1 MDGGCAVMDHKE
13 WNNNKRELKRSIKE
27 SMRTGN
33 FKGMDRE
40 IGSVVNDTVDLA
52 IDEVKKAIGS
62 IQGQGSTHRWENSP
76 ENSYKEDKNYNN
88 EYNRKYQAYN
98 KRGNRKNI
106 PTQRPY
112 YMNTGRNNM
121 QKKRNSVSFAH
132 NPIGKVSG
140 IIYQIFGMIGSISL
154 GTAIVVLAII
164 GLATSSLG
172 GFMLPIAIMMP
183 FFLGSLVLESR
194 GSGLRNRYK
203 RFLKY
208 LHIIGNRHFVKLY
221 EMTELSDMSYKFLV
235 KDLKKMI
242 RIGMFPQASI
252 DTDRGMMYLSRA
264 GYEQYRYLSAE
275 EESKQQEE
283 QELQE
288 ELHNGSE
295 VVLSTGEDYIRRIN
309 DLRVKLKEEE
319 TVAKIIHM
327 EAVLTKIMEY
337 ISKHPDQKDEVRRL
351 MDYYLPTTIKLL
363 TAFYDFEQQPIQGDN
378 IVSTKDEIKGTIDT
392 INLAFEKLLDQLF
405 KDIAW
410 DISTD
415 ISVLETM
422 LAQEGLT
429 DKGINKSNTMGE

>member
-1 MDGGCAVMDHKE
+1 MDHKQ
-13 WNNNKRELKRSIKE
+13 WNNSKREFKQSMKE

-33 FKGMDRE
+33 FRGMDHE

-62 IQGQGSTHRWENSP
+62 IQGPGSNNRWENNSP
-76 ENSYKEDKNYNN
+76 KQYKTYNN
-88 EYNRKYQAYN
+88 MGKKQDV
-98 KRGNRKNI
+98 

-112 YMNTGRNNM
+112 YMNTGRRYNK
-121 QKKRNSVSFAH
+121 QQPKNSISFAH

-164 GLATSSLG
+164 GLATGSL
-172 GFMLPIAIMMP
+172 FNFTLPIGIMMP
-183 FFLGSLVLESR
+183 FFLGSMVLESR

-221 EMTELSDMSYKFLV
+221 EMTELSDTSYKFLV
-235 KDLKKMI
+235 KDLRKMI
-242 RIGMFPQASI
+242 RIGMFPQASL

-264 GYEQYRYLSAE
+264 GYEQYRYLS
-275 EESKQQEE
+275 EESESKMQEE
-283 QELQE
+283 KEPQME
-288 ELHNGSE
+288 EVQNESAA
-295 VVLSTGEDYIRRIN
+295 VVSMGQDYVRRIN
-309 DLRVKLKEEE
+309 DLRVKLKDEE

-337 ISKHPDQKDEVRRL
+337 ITKHPDQKDEVRRL

-429 DKGINKSNTMGE
+429 NKGINKSKTMGE